1 MRPVDRRIQADAGDP
16 FPQLQANAYAPDLLE
31 HDSDQRRAEVSHHS
45 AHSGALLAAPAGR
58 VSSLGTGSHRP
69 LGATLMCCRS
79 PAGSDPCFHYYELS
93 FRSSGSTLIV
103 EEEEDQAEVGQRG
116 DPRSVLELHV

>member
-1 MRPVDRRIQADAGDP
+1 M
-16 FPQLQANAYAPDLLE
+16 E
-31 HDSDQRRAEVSHHS
+31 HDSDQRRVAVSRHS
-45 AHSGALLAAPAGR
+45 AHSGTLLAAPTGAGLELADR
-58 VSSLGTGSHRP
+58 QSPTPRRHADVLQESGRKRP
-69 LGATLMCCRS
+69 F
-79 PAGSDPCFHYYELS
+79 FHYYELS

>member
-1 MRPVDRRIQADAGDP
+1 MLATHSLSCRRTRM
-16 FPQLQANAYAPDLLE
+16 PQIYLSTILTNEGPRSATIAHIPAPSWPLRL
-31 HDSDQRRAEVSHHS
+31 
-45 AHSGALLAAPAGR
+45 GR

-79 PAGSDPCFHYYELS
+79 PAGSDPFFHYYELS